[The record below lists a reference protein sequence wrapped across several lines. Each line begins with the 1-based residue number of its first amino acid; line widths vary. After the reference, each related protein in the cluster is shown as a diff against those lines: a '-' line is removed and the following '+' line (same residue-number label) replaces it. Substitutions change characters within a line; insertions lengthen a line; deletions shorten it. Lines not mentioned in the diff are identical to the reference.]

1 MRIGSE
7 KNIKIAKNVTEA
19 IFDVL
24 LSRRKAVASAFV
36 NTKYI
41 QTNINK
47 VKSWNIFCGIEM

>member
-1 MRIGSE
+1 MGSE

-19 IFDVL
+19 ILDVR

-41 QTNINK
+41 QPNINK
-47 VKSWNIFCGIEM
+47 IKS